1 MSDIPS
7 ITLACSTGTT
17 AAICV
22 GREGT
27 AGTGAVPYAEK
38 EPEAAGSGGRVGRR
52 SGFVAG
58 AGESVAGAV
67 CIGAR
72 GRVAGPAVE
81 IAAESAGTGSA
92 GGDGEGDA
100 RAARCCR
107 GSSSCAGESTGA
119 DAGRFAAVKGTLIDA
134 DAAAAAAATAA
145 AAWPSLSGF
154 ARFGLDP
161 PSDLTGATVSSMV
174 GLGMTMSGMVEEGT
188 VEN

>member
-7 ITLACSTGTT
+7 ITLACSTGT

-22 GREGT
+22 GSDGT
-27 AGTGAVPYAEK
+27 AGTGAVPKRERD
-38 EPEAAGSGGRVGRR
+38 PEAAGSGGRAGRR

-58 AGESVAGAV
+58 AGESVAGTV

-72 GRVAGPAVE
+72 GRVAGPAAE
-81 IAAESAGTGSA
+81 IAAESAGADSA

-100 RAARCCR
+100 SAARCCS
-107 GSSSCAGESTGA
+107 GSSSCCAGESTGA
-119 DAGRFAAVKGTLIDA
+119 GAGRLAAAKGTLIEA
-134 DAAAAAAATAA
+134 DTAAAATTT

-154 ARFGLDP
+154 ARLGLDP

-174 GLGMTMSGMVEEGT
+174 GLGMTMSGMVDEGT

>member
-27 AGTGAVPYAEK
+27 AGTGAVPYAERD
-38 EPEAAGSGGRVGRR
+38 PEVAGSGGRAGRR

-58 AGESVAGAV
+58 AGESVAGTA

-100 RAARCCR
+100 SAARCCS

-119 DAGRFAAVKGTLIDA
+119 GAGRLAAAKGTLIEA
-134 DAAAAAAATAA
+134 DAAAAAATAA
-145 AAWPSLSGF
+145 AWPSLTGF

-174 GLGMTMSGMVEEGT
+174 GLGMTMSGMVDEGT